1 MYRYLKK
8 PMNQEEELERLRQ
21 EILTLKKELSR
32 VSNLTD
38 TDEIVNAMT
47 KHEDCELKDTEEER
61 ERCRLGKLPY
71 DPDGWQ

>member
-1 MYRYLKK
+1 MHRYSKK

-21 EILTLKKELSR
+21 EILTLKQELSR
-32 VSNLTD
+32 VKDVTD
-38 TDEIVNAMT
+38 TDEIVSAMT
-47 KHEDCELKDTEEER
+47 KHNACDLQDTEEER

>member
-47 KHEDCELKDTEEER
+47 KH
-61 ERCRLGKLPY
+61 
-71 DPDGWQ
+71 